1 MAQFRTVQFV
11 NTGPSG
17 LSPGLHLKQKTLRH
31 TKQFKKKI
39 LSWNLRNSNYS
50 MMNIIELSGVTKTF
64 GSVVAVDDLSLEV
77 PKGSI
82 YGFIGPNGSGK
93 TTTIRIIMKIMYP
106 DRGKLLIN
114 GHEHNS
120 DRLQNVGYLP
130 EDRGLYKKM
139 KIRELLKFHGELN
152 DGTDLSNRIN
162 HWLERLDLKAYKEK
176 KVETLSKGM
185 RQKLQFIATIL
196 HQPELIILDEPFSG
210 LDPVNADMMKDIILE
225 LQQKG
230 ATIIFS
236 THDMAMAERMCDYI
250 LMIYEGKK
258 VLDGTLNHIQNQY
271 GNDTLRIQSEM
282 GVAVL
287 KGMKGIENVNDF
299 GKLQEIRLEP
309 DVDPQKILAELL
321 KKTRISK
328 FEITKP
334 SLNDI
339 FIRIASPERKEA
351 GNE

>member
-1 MAQFRTVQFV
+1 
-11 NTGPSG
+11 
-17 LSPGLHLKQKTLRH
+17 
-31 TKQFKKKI
+31 
-39 LSWNLRNSNYS
+39 
-50 MMNIIELSGVTKTF
+50 MNIIELSGVTKTF
-64 GSVVAVDDLSLEV
+64 GSVVAVNDLSLEV

-93 TTTIRIIMKIMYP
+93 TTSIRMIMKIMYP
-106 DRGKLLIN
+106 DRGSLLVRGQDTKL
-114 GHEHNS
+114 E
-120 DRLQNVGYLP
+120 RLKNVGYLP
-130 EDRGLYKKM
+130 EERGLYKKM
-139 KIRELLKFHGELN
+139 KIGELLQFHGELN
-152 DGTDLSNRIN
+152 NGTDLPRLIDQ
-162 HWLERLDLKAYKEK
+162 WLERLELGAYKEK

-236 THDMAMAERMCDYI
+236 THDMSMAERMCDYI
-250 LMIYEGKK
+250 FMIHKGKK
-258 VLDGTLNHIQNQY
+258 VLDGTLDNIQDTY
-271 GNDTLRIQSEM
+271 GNDTLRIQSEN
-282 GVAVL
+282 GASAL
-287 KGMKGIENVNDF
+287 SGLQGIEHVNNF
-299 GKLQEIRLEP
+299 GKVQEVRLAAGT
-309 DVDPQKILAELL
+309 DPQKLLTELL
-321 KKTRISK
+321 KRTRLYK

-351 GNE
+351 GHE

>member
-1 MAQFRTVQFV
+1 
-11 NTGPSG
+11 
-17 LSPGLHLKQKTLRH
+17 
-31 TKQFKKKI
+31 
-39 LSWNLRNSNYS
+39 
-50 MMNIIELSGVTKTF
+50 MNIIELSGISKTF
-64 GSVVAVDDLSLEV
+64 GSVLAVNDLSLEV

-93 TTTIRIIMKIMYP
+93 TTTIRMIMKIMYP
-106 DRGKLLIN
+106 DRGTLMVN
-114 GHEHNS
+114 GQDHNFE
-120 DRLQNVGYLP
+120 RLENVGYLP

-139 KIRELLKFHGELN
+139 KIGELLQFHGELN
-152 DGTDLSNRIN
+152 KGSDLPNLIN
-162 HWLERLDLKAYKEK
+162 YWLERLELKAYKDK

-185 RQKLQFIATIL
+185 RQKLKFIATIL

-250 LMIYEGKK
+250 FMIYKGEK
-258 VLDGTLNHIQNQY
+258 VLDGTLDHIQNEY
-271 GNDTLRIQSEM
+271 GNDTLRIQSDM
-282 GVAVL
+282 GANAL
-287 KGMKGIENVNDF
+287 NGMKGIESINNF
-299 GKLQEIRLEP
+299 GQLQEIRLEEGAN
-309 DVDPQKILAELL
+309 PQLILAELL
-321 KKTRISK
+321 KITRISK

-351 GNE
+351 GNV

>member
-1 MAQFRTVQFV
+1 
-11 NTGPSG
+11 
-17 LSPGLHLKQKTLRH
+17 
-31 TKQFKKKI
+31 
-39 LSWNLRNSNYS
+39 
-50 MMNIIELSGVTKTF
+50 MNIIELSGVSKVF
-64 GSVVAVDDLSLEV
+64 GTVVAVNKLSLEV

-93 TTTIRIIMKIMYP
+93 TTTIRMIMKIMYP
-106 DRGKLLIN
+106 DAGKLLVN
-114 GHEHNS
+114 GQETHFE
-120 DRLQNVGYLP
+120 RLKNVGYLP

-139 KIRELLKFHGELN
+139 KIGELLQFHGELN
-152 DGTDLSNRIN
+152 DGTDLPKQIEY
-162 HWLERLDLKAYKEK
+162 WLDRLELKAYKDK

-196 HQPELIILDEPFSG
+196 HKPELIILDEPFSG

-250 LMIYEGKK
+250 FMIYEGKK
-258 VLDGTLNHIQNQY
+258 VLDGTLDKIQDQY
-271 GNDTLRIQSEM
+271 GLDTLRIQSDLGTE
-282 GVAVL
+282 AL
-287 KGMKGIENVNDF
+287 KGLKGIDNVNDF
-299 GKLQEIRLEP
+299 GKLQEIRLEEG
-309 DVDPQKILAELL
+309 VDPQNILAELL

-328 FEITKP
+328 FELTKP

-339 FIRIASPERKEA
+339 FIRIAAPERKEA
-351 GNE
+351 DHE

>member
-1 MAQFRTVQFV
+1 
-11 NTGPSG
+11 
-17 LSPGLHLKQKTLRH
+17 
-31 TKQFKKKI
+31 
-39 LSWNLRNSNYS
+39 
-50 MMNIIELSGVTKTF
+50 MNIIELSGVTKTF
-64 GSVVAVDDLSLEV
+64 GSVVAVNDLSLKV

-93 TTTIRIIMKIMYP
+93 TTTIRMIMKIMYP
-106 DRGKLLIN
+106 DKGALLVRGQETKF
-114 GHEHNS
+114 E
-120 DRLQNVGYLP
+120 RLKNVGYLP

-139 KIRELLKFHGELN
+139 KIGELLQFHGELN
-152 DGTDLSNRIN
+152 DGTDLPRTIDQ
-162 HWLERLDLKAYKEK
+162 WLERLELRAYKEK

-250 LMIYEGKK
+250 FMIHKGKK
-258 VLDGTLNHIQNQY
+258 VLDGTLDNIQDTY

-282 GVAVL
+282 GAEAL
-287 KGMKGIENVNDF
+287 NGIAGIENVNNF
-299 GKLQEIRLEP
+299 GKLQEIRLAEG
-309 DVDPQKILAELL
+309 VDPQKILAQLL
-321 KKTRISK
+321 KRTGIHK

-339 FIRIASPERKEA
+339 FIRIAAPERKEA
-351 GNE
+351 GHE